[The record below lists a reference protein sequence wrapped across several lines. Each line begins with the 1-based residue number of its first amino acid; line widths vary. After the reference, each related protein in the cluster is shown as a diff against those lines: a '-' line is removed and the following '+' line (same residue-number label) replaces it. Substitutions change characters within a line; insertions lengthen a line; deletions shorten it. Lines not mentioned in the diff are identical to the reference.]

1 MGIPLLAGRD
11 ISESDSASAPSV
23 AVVNRTFARKVFG
36 TESVLGR
43 RFIKQDGV
51 RRISKAYEVVGLVG
65 DTKIAS
71 LREEYAPMVYV
82 SDMQIYG
89 PGVAETFVVH
99 SRGPLEDTLRAV
111 VRSVAAVNPAISVN
125 ASVFKTQIQET
136 LVPESLMA
144 TLSGF
149 FGLLAGVLAVVGLYG
164 VVSYMVA
171 QRSNEIGIRMALGA
185 RPRTILSM
193 VVRGAGKLI
202 LAGLLLGAGLAV
214 LAGRAANSLLYGLR
228 PYDPATLLVSL
239 LLLAGVSLFA
249 AMIPAERAARV
260 DPMAALR
267 DE

>member
-1 MGIPLLAGRD
+1 
-11 ISESDSASAPSV
+11 
-23 AVVNRTFARKVFG
+23 
-36 TESVLGR
+36 
-43 RFIKQDGV
+43 
-51 RRISKAYEVVGLVG
+51 
-65 DTKIAS
+65 
-71 LREEYAPMVYV
+71 
-82 SDMQIYG
+82 
-89 PGVAETFVVH
+89 
-99 SRGPLEDTLRAV
+99 
-111 VRSVAAVNPAISVN
+111 
-125 ASVFKTQIQET
+125 
-136 LVPESLMA
+136 
-144 TLSGF
+144 
-149 FGLLAGVLAVVGLYG
+149 
-164 VVSYMVA
+164 MVA